1 MRLDD
6 APESGNVE
14 DRRGM
19 KTAGIAAGGG
29 SILLVILAL
38 VFGVD
43 PKKLVGPG
51 GGAPAPGQKGEAPKD
66 GYKQFAGKVLGMTEE
81 VWTEQFKANGYP
93 AYEKPRMVL
102 FSEAVRTKG
111 CGDAPSEVGPFYCP
125 ADDTVYLDPTF
136 FLELEQ
142 KLGGSKAEFSQ
153 AYVIGHE
160 VGHHIQ
166 NQLPTRQK
174 SYSDMTNAKRKGSQ
188 ENEYSIRLEL
198 QADYLA
204 GVWAHHADK
213 KYKILEKGDV
223 ESALKTARA
232 IGDNRIQEKMKGK
245 SWPESFN
252 HGTDKQR
259 YAAFSD
265 GLKTGDASRAKLNL
279 YFDEGATPFNGRTG
293 ELQNGKLFGN

>member
-51 GGAPAPGQKGEAPKD
+51 GAPAPGQKGEAPKD
-66 GYKQFAGKVLGMTEE
+66 GYKQFAGKIMGMTEE
-81 VWTEQFKANGYP
+81 VWDEQFKANKLGTYK
-93 AYEKPRMVL
+93 KPKMVL
-102 FSEAVRTKG
+102 FSEGVRTNG
-111 CGDAPSEVGPFYCP
+111 CGDAPSAVGPFYCP

-136 FLELEQ
+136 FDELEQ

-153 AYVIGHE
+153 AYVVGHE
-160 VGHHIQ
+160 VGHHVQ
-166 NQLPTRQK
+166 NLLGFSART
-174 SYSDMTNAKRKGSQ
+174 DAKRKGPK

-223 ESALKTARA
+223 ESALKTAKS
-232 IGDNRIQEKMKGK
+232 IGDNRIQEKMRGK
-245 SWPESFN
+245 SHPESFN
-252 HGTDKQR
+252 HGTDRQR
-259 YAAFSD
+259 YASFSD
-265 GLKTGDASRAKLNL
+265 GLRTGDASKAKMSL
-279 YFDEGATPFNGRTG
+279 YFDEEATPFNGRTG
-293 ELQNGKLFGN
+293 ELQNSKLFGN

>member
-29 SILLVILAL
+29 GILLVILAL

-43 PKKLVGPG
+43 PKKLIGPG
-51 GGAPAPGQKGEAPKD
+51 GGPPGAGQKGEPPKD
-66 GYKQFAGKVLGMTEE
+66 GYKQFADKVLGMTNE
-81 VWTEQFKANGYP
+81 VWAEQFKKNNLGT
-93 AYEKPRMVL
+93 YEKPHMVL

-111 CGDAPSEVGPFYCP
+111 CGDAPSAVGPFYCS
-125 ADDTVYLDPTF
+125 ADHTVYLDPTF
-136 FLELEQ
+136 FEELEQ

-160 VGHHIQ
+160 VGHHVQ
-166 NQLPTRQK
+166 NQLPNSKRT
-174 SYSDMTNAKRKGSQ
+174 YSDMTNAKRKTAQ

-204 GVWAHHADK
+204 GVWAHWADK
-213 KYKILEKGDV
+213 KYKILEGGDV
-223 ESALKTARA
+223 EAALKTARS
-232 IGDNRIQEKMKGK
+232 IGDNRIQEKMGRR
-245 SWPESFN
+245 SHPESFN

-259 YAAFSD
+259 LAAFSD
-265 GLKTGDASRAKLNL
+265 GLKTGDASRAKMDL
-279 YFDEGATPFNGRTG
+279 YFDDVATPFNAQTG
-293 ELQNGKLFGN
+293 ELRNRTLFGN

>member
-51 GGAPAPGQKGEAPKD
+51 GAPGPQQKGEAPKD
-66 GYKQFAGKVLGMTEE
+66 GYKQFAGKIMGMTEE
-81 VWTEQFKANGYP
+81 VWGEQFKANNLGTYK
-93 AYEKPRMVL
+93 KPKMVL
-102 FSEAVRTKG
+102 FSEAVRTNG
-111 CGDAPSEVGPFYCP
+111 CGDAPSAVGPFYCP

-136 FLELEQ
+136 FEELEQ
-142 KLGGSKAEFSQ
+142 KLGGSKAQFSQ

-160 VGHHIQ
+160 VGHHVQ
-166 NQLPTRQK
+166 NLLGFSART
-174 SYSDMTNAKRKGSQ
+174 DAKRKKPQ

-213 KYKILEKGDV
+213 KYKILESGDV
-223 ESALKTARA
+223 ESALKTAKS
-232 IGDNRIQEKMKGK
+232 IGDNRIQEKMRGK
-245 SWPESFN
+245 SHPESFN
-252 HGTDKQR
+252 HGTDRQR
-259 YAAFSD
+259 YAAFSN
-265 GLKTGDASRAKLNL
+265 GLKTGDASKAKMSL
-279 YFDEGATPFNGRTG
+279 YFDEDATPFNGRTG
-293 ELQNGKLFGN
+293 ELQNSKLFGN